1 MRKKGGMA
9 VPIILKD
16 KTKELIPAQ
25 RKKVEACAA
34 RLIAEEVTRRE
45 LPHAQRDRRAE
56 RP

>member
-1 MRKKGGMA
+1 MA